1 MFARHFI
8 DSLDFARKGLEFR
21 GVAAVS
27 ELPRLR
33 DVLAAPE
40 GQVSFVL
47 RGLPPGGNGR
57 PLLELTLTG
66 SCQLRC
72 QRCLQALPYS
82 IDTVS
87 LLMPVPEGELE
98 GASPEGGEL
107 EEEDGI
113 DLIPA
118 SAQMDVLDLV
128 EEEILLG
135 LPLAPRHEF
144 GACQAATEGATRE
157 EKSPF
162 AVLRGLKKD

>member
-8 DSLDFARKGLEFR
+8 DSLDFARQGLEFR
-21 GVAAVS
+21 GEAAVS

-47 RGLPPGGNGR
+47 RGVPQGRNGKA
-57 PLLELTLTG
+57 LLELTLTG

-82 IDTVS
+82 INTAS
-87 LLMPVPEGELE
+87 LLMPVAEGELE
-98 GASPEGGEL
+98 GAPEGGEL
-107 EEEDGI
+107 EEDEGI
-113 DLIPA
+113 DTIPA
-118 SAQMDVLDLV
+118 SAHMDVLDLV
-128 EEEILLG
+128 EEEIVLG

-144 GACQAATEGATRE
+144 GACEAANESALRE
-157 EKSPF
+157 ERSPF